1 MRGAY
6 CIPEECIK
14 IGADMKARK
23 YLAMGWGTVKLG
35 DKRNEDT
42 VRRLKSGAKNPGV
55 RDENVSISK
64 IGETWTIL
72 TKW

>member
-1 MRGAY
+1 
-6 CIPEECIK
+6 
-14 IGADMKARK
+14 MKARK

-42 VRRLKSGAKNPGV
+42 VRRLKSGAKKLGI
-55 RDENVSISK
+55 RDENVWIMK
-64 IGETWTIL
+64 IAETRMIP

>member
-1 MRGAY
+1 
-6 CIPEECIK
+6 
-14 IGADMKARK
+14 MKARNH
-23 YLAMGWGTVKLG
+23 LAMGWGTARLG
-35 DKRNEDT
+35 DERNEDT